1 MKKFLVVFAVMFAF
15 LSAPAMAEEFSDS
28 AFGIKMKNM
37 GFRWTQDTDNMND
50 FWQSGS
56 ANQNGLRLFSTAYV
70 GSKSHQIGLMYEQN
84 GIGAAWDVFQG
95 RDSIDEQVMVE
106 YQYNFGE

>member
-15 LSAPAMAEEFSDS
+15 LSAPVMAEGHDS

-50 FWQSGS
+50 FWNSQQD
-56 ANQNGLRLFSTAYV
+56 QNGLRLFGTAYV
-70 GSKSHQIGLMYEQN
+70 GSKSHQVQIAYEQDSMS
-84 GIGAAWDVFQG
+84 APWDVFQG
-95 RDSIDEQVMVE
+95 RSSIDEQVFVE
-106 YQYNFGE
+106 YQYNFGK